1 MSTDAALP
9 VVAPVRPESNRWLSW
24 TGDLHTARVLRFASG
39 VTAAMA
45 IAFAS
50 AWPLFFLT
58 PVLTAVFLSLPTA
71 GPSNAQ
77 VLGLVVRALAAMV
90 LGLVFTLFLLPY
102 PLVYVPLLGLVLFHI
117 YYLINRGG
125 SMWLVLMA
133 LLAILILP
141 MMANVA
147 DQAATVFAGWFA
159 FSCVMAIAFYAAAH
173 KLFPNPPGGP
183 ALPPKKAMARGYVPQ
198 AANAALKSTVV
209 ILPLAILF
217 ITLDLSSDVLVL
229 VMAAIFS
236 LMPDITKG
244 RQAGTNSLIST
255 LIGGLAALL
264 FYWAIVAVPEYH
276 FFVTLVLLV
285 TLVFGRAIF
294 SGRANAS
301 YMSSA
306 ATTLI
311 VLIGSVMGDDA
322 SFTDV
327 FVTRLVLIFAATL
340 YVVLALRAL
349 NDLFPAPDPR

>member
-1 MSTDAALP
+1 
-9 VVAPVRPESNRWLSW
+9 
-24 TGDLHTARVLRFASG
+24 
-39 VTAAMA
+39 
-45 IAFAS
+45 
-50 AWPLFFLT
+50 
-58 PVLTAVFLSLPTA
+58 
-71 GPSNAQ
+71 
-77 VLGLVVRALAAMV
+77 
-90 LGLVFTLFLLPY
+90 
-102 PLVYVPLLGLVLFHI
+102 
-117 YYLINRGG
+117 
-125 SMWLVLMA
+125 
-133 LLAILILP
+133 
-141 MMANVA
+141 
-147 DQAATVFAGWFA
+147 
-159 FSCVMAIAFYAAAH
+159 
-173 KLFPNPPGGP
+173 
-183 ALPPKKAMARGYVPQ
+183 
-198 AANAALKSTVV
+198 
-209 ILPLAILF
+209 
-217 ITLDLSSDVLVL
+217 